1 MSQPASEPAPE
12 PPAESGETSG
22 GTCLAPLDF
31 SGACLVAPPAP
42 AQTQAEPAPT
52 PDAAA
57 LADLLVAHS
66 FGDTAALL
74 PSAAIARRVILDTIR
89 AQHRISGRPKRR
101 DLLVCAGDAPLPP
114 EFAGDAE
121 VSRMPDEIG
130 AIRAAVGPKTAG
142 LFVAPVR
149 LAAGIEMLPGSFLA
163 ELREAADEYGLA
175 LIFDETAAGLGR
187 TGMAFAHEWTG
198 VTPDL
203 MLVGEGAGLSL
214 AALVL
219 TAKWA
224 RGLPGALPVVAG
236 EALASAGVVLE
247 TAFAPGF
254 EGRVQA
260 LGWLLEDRLATLRYR
275 RADLFSG
282 QVGTGL
288 AQGLVCTVPP
298 DDLAA
303 RLAGAGLIT
312 RPLGQV
318 LAVLPPLTVTEAEI
332 SAAADMLERVVA
344 ELEPATP

>member
-1 MSQPASEPAPE
+1 MSQSAFEPAPE
-12 PPAESGETSG
+12 PPGESGETSG
-22 GTCLAPLDF
+22 ETCLAPIDF
-31 SGACLVAPPAP
+31 SGACLIAKSEPAHEPADPAP
-42 AQTQAEPAPT
+42 A
-52 PDAAA
+52 PDPAA
-57 LADLLVAHS
+57 LADLLVTHS
-66 FGDTAALL
+66 FGDTAVLL
-74 PSAAIARRVILDTIR
+74 PSAATVRRVILDTLR
-89 AQHRISGRPKRR
+89 AQHRIAGRPKRR
-101 DLLVCAGDAPLPP
+101 ELLVCAGDALLPP

-149 LAAGIEMLPGSFLA
+149 LAAGIELLPGSFLA

-175 LIFDETAAGLGR
+175 LIFDEADAGLGR

-203 MLVGEGAGLSL
+203 MLVGEGAGLPL

-224 RGLPGALPVVAG
+224 RGLPASLPVVG
-236 EALASAGVVLE
+236 EEALATAGAVLE

-254 EGRVQA
+254 EGRIQG

-275 RADLFSG
+275 RADLFSAL
-282 QVGTGL
+282 VGTGL
-288 AQGLVCTVPP
+288 AQGLVCAVPAE
-298 DDLAA
+298 DLAG

-312 RPLGQV
+312 RPIGPV
-318 LAVLPPLTVTEAEI
+318 LAILPPLTVTEAEI
-332 SAAADMLERVVA
+332 SAAADILERVVA

>member
-1 MSQPASEPAPE
+1 MSQSTSQPAPE
-12 PPAESGETSG
+12 PPGESGETH
-22 GTCLAPLDF
+22 LAPLDF
-31 SGACLVAPPAP
+31 SGACLVA
-42 AQTQAEPAPT
+42 TAEPAQGPLEPAPN

-66 FGDTAALL
+66 FGDTAVLL
-74 PSAAIARRVILDTIR
+74 PSAATVRRVILDTVR
-89 AQHRISGRPKRR
+89 AQHRIAGRPKRR
-101 DLLVCAGDAPLPP
+101 ELLVCAGDGPLAL

-130 AIRAAVGPKTAG
+130 AIRAAIGPKTAG

-175 LIFDETAAGLGR
+175 LIFDETDAGLGR

-203 MLVGEGAGLSL
+203 MLVGEGAGLPL

-224 RGLPGALPVVAG
+224 RGLPGTLPVVG
-236 EALASAGVVLE
+236 EEALADEAGILE

-254 EGRVQA
+254 EGRIQG

-282 QVGTGL
+282 LVGTGL
-288 AQGLVCTVPP
+288 AQGLVCAVPAE
-298 DDLAA
+298 DLAA
-303 RLAGAGLIT
+303 RLAGAGLVVSL
-312 RPLGQV
+312 LGNV
-318 LAVLPPLTVTEAEI
+318 LAFVPPLTVMEAEI
-332 SAAADMLERVVA
+332 SAAADILERVAA
-344 ELEPATP
+344 ELEPAAP

>member
-1 MSQPASEPAPE
+1 MSEPAPE
-12 PPAESGETSG
+12 PPGESGETS
-22 GTCLAPLDF
+22 LAPFDF
-31 SGACLVAPPAP
+31 SGACLIAKPGPAQEPSETAP
-42 AQTQAEPAPT
+42 A

-57 LADLLVAHS
+57 FADLLVAHS
-66 FGDTAALL
+66 FGETAVLL
-74 PSAAIARRVILDTIR
+74 PSAATVRRVILDTIR
-89 AQHRISGRPKRR
+89 AQHRIAGRPKRR
-101 DLLVCAGDAPLPP
+101 ELLVCAGDAPLPP

-130 AIRAAVGPKTAG
+130 AVRAAIGPKTGG

-175 LIFDETAAGLGR
+175 LIFDETDAGLGR

-203 MLVGEGAGLSL
+203 MLVGEGAGLPL

-224 RGLPGALPVVAG
+224 RGLPSSLPVVGPDELA
-236 EALASAGVVLE
+236 EAACVLE

-254 EGRVQA
+254 EGRFQA

-282 QVGTGL
+282 LVGTGL
-288 AQGLVCTVPP
+288 MQGLVCTVPAA
-298 DDLAA
+298 DLAA
-303 RLAGAGLIT
+303 RLAEAGLVT
-312 RPLGQV
+312 RPLGPV
-318 LAVLPPLTVTEAEI
+318 LAFLPPLTVEEAQI
-332 SAAADMLERVVA
+332 AAAADILERVVA